1 MASSGLAAVFLII
14 LTVFLPPLGVFL
26 ITGCSVEFLISILLT
41 ILGYI
46 PGWIY
51 AFYIEYKYAKLDAEG
66 VAAYPEPIVYRA
78 PATTG
83 TTTTSERIAAAPN
96 PHVRGMRGVDA
107 GVHLME

>member
-26 ITGCSVEFLISILLT
+26 VTGCSVEFLISILLT

-51 AFYIEYKYAKLDAEG
+51 AFYVEYKYAKLDAEG
-66 VAAYPEPIVYRA
+66 VTAYPEPIVYQA

-83 TTTTSERIAAAPN
+83 TTTTSERIASAPN
-96 PHVRGMRGVDA
+96 PHVRGRRGVDA